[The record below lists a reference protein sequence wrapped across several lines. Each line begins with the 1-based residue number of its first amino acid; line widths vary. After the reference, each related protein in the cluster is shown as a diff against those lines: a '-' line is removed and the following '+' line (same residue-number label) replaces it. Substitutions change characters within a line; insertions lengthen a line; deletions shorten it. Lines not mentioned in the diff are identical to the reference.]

1 MSEETN
7 QPSAGWLAMRD
18 ILSRV
23 AVGPKGSRNLTED
36 EAYNALK
43 LCLSKEPSDIQV
55 GVFLIAMRLKRETLD
70 ENRGFLRAL
79 REVSTIVQ
87 SPAPRVLSFCDPY
100 DGFNRVPHFAP
111 VVAAVLGACGLPSY
125 VHGAWTMPP
134 KNGVTARQVLQAFGV
149 KMGHGYGQDSLN
161 RAAARLAS
169 TGAAYVAMEDFCP
182 ALSAFTPIRTEI
194 AKRPFLAT
202 LEKLIVPIRGSKE
215 THVCSGWVHKGYDD
229 VMMQLLQESG
239 FTSTYLLKG
248 REGHVDPFVHTDT
261 EFLSAVG
268 KNPAV
273 RDWLRPK
280 SYGLVISHDAEWDD
294 LSAEGIAKLWDE
306 ALTRKHRE
314 IPGQTVRLLAGTMLA
329 HCGVASTIM
338 RGVGLAHNAI
348 VSGQARQTLLQMGL

>member
-134 KNGVTARQVLQAFGV
+134 K
-149 KMGHGYGQDSLN
+149 
-161 RAAARLAS
+161 
-169 TGAAYVAMEDFCP
+169 
-182 ALSAFTPIRTEI
+182 
-194 AKRPFLAT
+194 
-202 LEKLIVPIRGSKE
+202 
-215 THVCSGWVHKGYDD
+215 
-229 VMMQLLQESG
+229 
-239 FTSTYLLKG
+239 
-248 REGHVDPFVHTDT
+248 
-261 EFLSAVG
+261 
-268 KNPAV
+268 
-273 RDWLRPK
+273 
-280 SYGLVISHDAEWDD
+280 
-294 LSAEGIAKLWDE
+294 
-306 ALTRKHRE
+306 
-314 IPGQTVRLLAGTMLA
+314 PG
-329 HCGVASTIM
+329 
-338 RGVGLAHNAI
+338 
-348 VSGQARQTLLQMGL
+348 